1 MSKKTLINIVS
12 IILLIVVLGG
22 VFFLVH
28 STKSSNDE
36 DQNKVEDKKSE
47 NVGPALT
54 GNGDRQDKNSNSD
67 DNTEDE
73 KDTKTKKESNNDE
86 KDTKT
91 KKESNNDEKD
101 KSEKDS
107 SKEKSSNSKKDQTSE
122 LTKNADYV
130 YKKTIKGTE
139 DSSEEE
145 RTSDIATDKM
155 IKQIEGADSSNA
167 SKEVDLRNTSIKFK
181 NTHDFS
187 DKKISG
193 TYKYDLIIKDKENK
207 QGSITKLDETSNIKF
222 IKEDGQYKVDE
233 ISK

>member
-54 GNGDRQDKNSNSD
+54 GNGDRQDNNSNSD

-86 KDTKT
+86 KD
-91 KKESNNDEKD
+91 
-101 KSEKDS
+101 KSKKDS

-167 SKEVDLRNTSIKFK
+167 SKEIDLRNTSIKFK

>member
-54 GNGDRQDKNSNSD
+54 GNGDRQDNNSNSD
-67 DNTEDE
+67 DNTE
-73 KDTKTKKESNNDE
+73 DE

-139 DSSEEE
+139 DSSEEHIN
-145 RTSDIATDKM
+145 DIATDKM
-155 IKQIEGADSSNA
+155 IKQIEGADSNNA
-167 SKEVDLRNTSIKFK
+167 SKEIDLRNTSIKFK
-181 NTHDFS
+181 DTHDFS
-187 DKKISG
+187 DKTISG

-207 QGSITKLDETSNIKF
+207 QGSITRLDETSNIKF

>member
-86 KDTKT
+86 KD
-91 KKESNNDEKD
+91 
-101 KSEKDS
+101 KSKKDS

-155 IKQIEGADSSNA
+155 IKQIEGADSNNA
-167 SKEVDLRNTSIKFK
+167 SKEIDLRNTSIKFK
-181 NTHDFS
+181 DTNDFS
-187 DKKISG
+187 DKTISG

>member
-36 DQNKVEDKKSE
+36 DQNKVKDKKSE

-54 GNGDRQDKNSNSD
+54 GNGDRQDNNSNSD
-67 DNTEDE
+67 ENTE
-73 KDTKTKKESNNDE
+73 DE

-107 SKEKSSNSKKDQTSE
+107 SKEKSSNSKKDQTSK

>member
-1 MSKKTLINIVS
+1 MSKKTLINIIS

-36 DQNKVEDKKSE
+36 DQNKVEDEKSE

-54 GNGDRQDKNSNSD
+54 GNGDKQDNNSKAD

-86 KDTKT
+86 KDKS
-91 KKESNNDEKD
+91 KNN
-101 KSEKDS
+101 S

-130 YKKTIKGTE
+130 YKKTIKGTD
-139 DSSEEE
+139 DSSEDE
-145 RTSDIATDKM
+145 RINDIATDKM
-155 IKQIEGADSSNA
+155 ITQIEGADSNNA
-167 SKEVDLRNTSIKFK
+167 SKEIDLRNTSIKFK

-187 DKKISG
+187 DKTING

>member
-54 GNGDRQDKNSNSD
+54 GNGDRQDNNSNSD
-67 DNTEDE
+67 ENTEDE

-86 KDTKT
+86 KD
-91 KKESNNDEKD
+91 
-101 KSEKDS
+101 KSKKDS
-107 SKEKSSNSKKDQTSE
+107 SKEKSSNSKKDQTSK

-139 DSSEEE
+139 DSSEEHIN
-145 RTSDIATDKM
+145 DIATDKM

>member
-86 KDTKT
+86 KD
-91 KKESNNDEKD
+91 

-155 IKQIEGADSSNA
+155 IKQIEGADSNNA
-167 SKEVDLRNTSIKFK
+167 SKEIDLRNTSIKFK
-181 NTHDFS
+181 DTNDFS
-187 DKKISG
+187 DKTISG

-207 QGSITKLDETSNIKF
+207 QGSITKLDETNNIKF

>member
-86 KDTKT
+86 KD
-91 KKESNNDEKD
+91 

-155 IKQIEGADSSNA
+155 IKQIEGADSNNA
-167 SKEVDLRNTSIKFK
+167 SKEIDLRNTSIKFK
-181 NTHDFS
+181 DTNDFS
-187 DKKISG
+187 DKTISG

>member
-54 GNGDRQDKNSNSD
+54 GNGDRQDNNSNSD
-67 DNTEDE
+67 ENTEDE

-86 KDTKT
+86 KD
-91 KKESNNDEKD
+91 
-101 KSEKDS
+101 KSKKDS
-107 SKEKSSNSKKDQTSE
+107 SKEKSSNSKKDQTSK

>member
-54 GNGDRQDKNSNSD
+54 GNGDRQDNNSNSD

-86 KDTKT
+86 KD
-91 KKESNNDEKD
+91 
-101 KSEKDS
+101 KSKKDS

>member
-67 DNTEDE
+67 DNTE
-73 KDTKTKKESNNDE
+73 NE

-155 IKQIEGADSSNA
+155 IKQIEGADSNNA
-167 SKEVDLRNTSIKFK
+167 SKEIDLRNTSIKFK
-181 NTHDFS
+181 DTNDFS
-187 DKKISG
+187 DKTISG